1 MKQQFVETI
10 KIKNGKALALP
21 YHQARMER
29 TIRRFFPSIASEE
42 INLSSLISP
51 KEEMNFYKARVV
63 YGAQGVE
70 AIEYAPYKMKEI
82 HSLKVVED
90 DSIDYTYKSTDRSAL
105 NALVAQKGDCD
116 EIIIVKNGLITD
128 TSFTNLA
135 LFDGKKWLT
144 PKHPLLQGTKRA
156 QLLETGIIEEADLT
170 PEDLKKAEKVSLFN
184 AMIDFGER
192 EVEIQRIL
200 QLYHLQIIRNEDS
213 TLEVLGSFTSIIFF
227 TISECFLLRMIQD
240 KILHAQFLR
249 QFSGIKRRTVA
260 FLIRL
265 ERIAVGIET
274 KRLTHHPVSPHY
286 VASVLLV
293 IRFITQARQDQ
304 RLIRFIRRRQLC
316 SESELFFLSR
326 LNIKAFQLHIPHFE
340 AIAIFQ
346 LMEHHPFSHLSQ
358 LLLGKNHVD
367 DGLDYLHHLIVSIHM
382 QQSLVPLA
390 LCHHSDYP
398 DYPQHMVGMRMGN
411 EEVMNIRN
419 LNIHLLQL
427 RQYSVSSARI
437 HQH

>member
-1 MKQQFVETI
+1 
-10 KIKNGKALALP
+10 
-21 YHQARMER
+21 
-29 TIRRFFPSIASEE
+29 
-42 INLSSLISP
+42 
-51 KEEMNFYKARVV
+51 
-63 YGAQGVE
+63 
-70 AIEYAPYKMKEI
+70 
-82 HSLKVVED
+82 
-90 DSIDYTYKSTDRSAL
+90 
-105 NALVAQKGDCD
+105 
-116 EIIIVKNGLITD
+116 
-128 TSFTNLA
+128 
-135 LFDGKKWLT
+135 
-144 PKHPLLQGTKRA
+144 
-156 QLLETGIIEEADLT
+156 
-170 PEDLKKAEKVSLFN
+170 
-184 AMIDFGER
+184 
-192 EVEIQRIL
+192 
-200 QLYHLQIIRNEDS
+200 
-213 TLEVLGSFTSIIFF
+213 
-227 TISECFLLRMIQD
+227 MIQD

-265 ERIAVGIET
+265 ERIAVCIET

-367 DGLDYLHHLIVSIHM
+367 DGLDHLYHLIVSIHM
-382 QQSLVPLA
+382 QQSLISLT

-398 DYPQHMVGMRMGN
+398 DSPQHMVGMRMGN
-411 EEVMNIRN
+411 EEVMNVRN
-419 LNIHLLQL
+419 LNMYLLQL

-437 HQH
+437 HQHQGAGSLEHKTGIINLGNRSISRSEHRNLSRCLIHCLIRYLFDSRPQNYSFSDKPPRKSPKNFAYSK

>member
-1 MKQQFVETI
+1 MRIMKQQFVETI

-29 TIRRFFPSIASEE
+29 TISRFFPSIASEE

-192 EVEIQRIL
+192 EVEIQSIL
-200 QLYHLQIIRNEDS
+200 
-213 TLEVLGSFTSIIFF
+213 
-227 TISECFLLRMIQD
+227 
-240 KILHAQFLR
+240 
-249 QFSGIKRRTVA
+249 
-260 FLIRL
+260 
-265 ERIAVGIET
+265 
-274 KRLTHHPVSPHY
+274 
-286 VASVLLV
+286 
-293 IRFITQARQDQ
+293 
-304 RLIRFIRRRQLC
+304 
-316 SESELFFLSR
+316 
-326 LNIKAFQLHIPHFE
+326 
-340 AIAIFQ
+340 
-346 LMEHHPFSHLSQ
+346 
-358 LLLGKNHVD
+358 
-367 DGLDYLHHLIVSIHM
+367 
-382 QQSLVPLA
+382 
-390 LCHHSDYP
+390 
-398 DYPQHMVGMRMGN
+398 
-411 EEVMNIRN
+411 
-419 LNIHLLQL
+419 
-427 RQYSVSSARI
+427 
-437 HQH
+437 